1 MKESLPARAPE
12 AREPSERELTREAV
26 EAARDRKAEAIRVL
40 DLQGVTHL
48 ADYFLV
54 CHGSNPRQVQ
64 AIADAVEERLRAAG
78 TRALHVEGRDRG
90 LWVLLDFGVLVVHV
104 FQEESRKFYGL
115 EKLWSDAEDV
125 TEAMTGG

>member
-1 MKESLPARAPE
+1 MARLA
-12 AREPSERELTREAV
+12 A
-26 EAARDRKAEAIRVL
+26 EAALDRKAADLKVL

-64 AIADAVEERLRAAG
+64 AIADAVEERLRKNG
-78 TRALHVEGRDRG
+78 VRPLHVEGRDRA

-104 FQEESRKFYGL
+104 FQEESREFYGL
-115 EKLWSDAEDV
+115 EKLWSDADDV
-125 TEAMTGG
+125 TESITAEPVARGTTEA